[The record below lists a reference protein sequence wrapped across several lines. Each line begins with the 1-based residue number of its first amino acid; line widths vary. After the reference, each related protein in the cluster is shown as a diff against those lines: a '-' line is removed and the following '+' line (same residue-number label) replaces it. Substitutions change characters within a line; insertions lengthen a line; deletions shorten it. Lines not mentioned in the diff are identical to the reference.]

1 MVGKKKVVKK
11 VVKKKVLKKNDSKK
25 KVYGKNIRKKIV
37 KHKSKPDKRK
47 IPTLKLQTDHEIALD
62 FATKSYQKFSNVVKS
77 IILFGSTVKQSA
89 VPGSDIDIIIVVD
102 DISIKWDAQTIA
114 WYRKELD
121 LVLQS
126 SPYTKNIHI
135 NTIKLSTWWNDLM
148 VGDPVLV
155 NVIRYGEALVD
166 FAGFFEP
173 LKYLLL
179 TGQIKSTPE
188 AIYSALNRAP
198 QHLLRSKAA
207 ELGSIEGLYWSMVDS
222 SHAALMTMHVT
233 PPSPEHISANL
244 KEHFVNTGKL
254 KMKYVDWYREL
265 HVLHKRISHGELRD
279 LRGVQI
285 DLWQDRAEEF
295 LDVMTKIIKSIID

>member
-1 MVGKKKVVKK
+1 MVGKKKSAKK
-11 VVKKKVLKKNDSKK
+11 
-25 KVYGKNIRKKIV
+25 IRKKSIKKPV
-37 KHKSKPDKRK
+37 KKRAPKLKPDKRK
-47 IPTLKLQTDHEIALD
+47 IPTLRLQTDHEIALD
-62 FATKSYQKFSNVVKS
+62 FATKAYQKFNNVVKS
-77 IILFGSTVKQSA
+77 IVLFGSTVKQSA

-102 DISIKWDAQTIA
+102 DISIKWDQQTIA

-121 LVLQS
+121 LILMAN
-126 SPYTKNIHI
+126 PYTKNIHI

-155 NVIRYGEALVD
+155 NVLRYGEVLVD

-173 LKYLLL
+173 LKHLLL

-188 AIYSALNRAP
+188 AIYNSLNRAP

-207 ELGSIEGLYWSMVDS
+207 ELSSIEGLYWCMVDS
-222 SHAALMTMHVT
+222 SHAALMSMHVT
-233 PPSPEHISANL
+233 PPSPEHIAADL
-244 KEHFVNTGKL
+244 KEHFVNAGKL

-265 HVLHKRISHGELRD
+265 HVLHKRIAHGELRD

-285 DLWQDRAEEF
+285 DLWQDRTEDF
-295 LDVMTKIIKSIID
+295 LDTMTKLIKSIIG

>member
-1 MVGKKKVVKK
+1 MVRK
-11 VVKKKVLKKNDSKK
+11 
-25 KVYGKNIRKKIV
+25 KKIV
-37 KHKSKPDKRK
+37 KKEVKIDKRK
-47 IPTLKLQTDHEIALD
+47 VPTLRLQTDHEIALD
-62 FATKSYQKFSNVVKS
+62 FATKAYQKFSNVVKS
-77 IILFGSTVKQSA
+77 IVLFGSTVKKA
-89 VPGSDIDIIIVVD
+89 TVPGSDIDVIIVVD
-102 DISIKWDAQTIA
+102 DISIKWDQQTIA

-121 LVLQS
+121 LILQS

-148 VGDPVLV
+148 IGDPVLI
-155 NVIRYGEALVD
+155 NVIRYGESLVD

-173 LKYLLL
+173 LKYLLI

-188 AIYSALNRAP
+188 AIYNALNRSP

-222 SHAALMTMHVT
+222 AHAALMSTHVT
-233 PPSPEHISANL
+233 PPSPEHIAAEL
-244 KEHFVNTGKL
+244 KENFVNAGKL

-265 HVLHKRISHGELRD
+265 HILHKRISHGEIHD

-295 LDVMTKIIKSIID
+295 LSVMTKLIKDIIG